1 MKMKRWLLNLIV
13 IGGVSLTAI
22 GIAGGVVLKSYAEY
36 QEYYKENYPEIDP
49 ADYATLLSI
58 SAEFK
63 PGVQYYKNN
72 LAKPAMEDFIVTGT
86 YQPKKEEEEI
96 FEQVLDPKKRP
107 YEVIVGSRFA
117 FIGGEITIKYGSFSD
132 TLYAE
137 LQDVVLE
144 KLSLD
149 EKPYTIKYE
158 VGEVFSSYG
167 MEVSAVFN
175 DGEKRLLSSNEYQI
189 SNTNPLTK
197 NDKNITISYQ
207 SGDKTL
213 TSDIKISVVDHLD
226 NGSIKSIAPSKN
238 YFDIADGAYINN
250 ASIVVVGTYES
261 GNRIEL
267 GVSQYHLT
275 NENQIARFGKQYILD
290 AEYTQNSKIKTSV
303 NLRVK
308 HHIEGESGVI
318 VGGKSNTEDEYA
330 FNNGT
335 LTKVGSVTF
344 AGDFGKAV
352 TAGSKG
358 TVTYKINS
366 YVDGS
371 TDIDLRCANS
381 NLSLEGNEYWMKP
394 LQVNTVLDLFVNGE
408 PYEIDNTVVLA
419 GAGPHT
425 SYAPLYNV
433 YKTFTFEDVPLNIG
447 ENEIVLSFKK
457 STINEKNYW
466 NESPSTMNIDY
477 LDFTSLGKKIDPRIK
492 VRKIEIDSN
501 FKINFGDNFD
511 SMEIPVIATYTN
523 GEKELLNNNELT
535 ISKPSG
541 YAGMGTHQISVV
553 LKSNPNIFDTKN
565 YVVGDVILEAENAS
579 ISGSE
584 KVVTSTE
591 VQYYYNSD
599 TGSYDVGDTTTV
611 VKGMDNSATKYSGET
626 SLTFSFK
633 GAQGLHALVV
643 KCDNAYYFQET
654 KDNKTNY
661 WTKAMN
667 LNQAIQIFVN
677 DVEISFSAELPAID
691 NVDNP
696 DVCWMS
702 LYEFGLGNISL
713 NNGTNT
719 IRIVARK
726 TAPKNHWSEYSIP
739 RFDYIKLTT
748 AK

>member
-1 MKMKRWLLNLIV
+1 MKIKRWLLNLIV
-13 IGGVSLTAI
+13 IGGVSLTAV

-107 YEVIVGSRFA
+107 YEVIVGNRFA
-117 FIGGEITIKYGSFSD
+117 FIGGEITIKYGAFTD

-137 LQDVVLE
+137 LQDVTLE

-158 VGEVFSSYG
+158 VGEVFSTYG

-213 TSDIKISVVDHLD
+213 TSDIKISVVDHLN
-226 NGSIKSIAPSKN
+226 NGSIKSIAPSKD
-238 YFDIADGAYINN
+238 YFDIVDGTYINN
-250 ASIVVVGTYES
+250 ASIKMIGTYES

-275 NENQIARFGKQYILD
+275 NENQIARFGKQYILNV
-290 AEYTQNSKIKTSV
+290 EYSQNNKVKTTA

-308 HHIEGESGVI
+308 YHLEGESGVI
-318 VGGKSNTEDEYA
+318 VGGKANTEDEYA
-330 FNNGT
+330 LINGT
-335 LTKVGSVTF
+335 LTKVGSVSF
-344 AGDFGKAV
+344 AGGFSKAV
-352 TAGSKG
+352 TDGLKG
-358 TVTYKINS
+358 TVTYNIKS
-366 YVDGS
+366 YVDGNA
-371 TDIDLRCANS
+371 DIDLRCANS
-381 NLSLEGNEYWMKP
+381 NLSKESDGNYWMKP
-394 LQVNTVLDLFVNGE
+394 LQINTILDLFVNGE
-408 PYEIDNTVVLA
+408 PYEIDNTVILA
-419 GAGPHT
+419 GVGPHS

-433 YKTFTFEDVPLNIG
+433 YKTFTFEDVPLNTG
-447 ENEIVLSFKK
+447 DNTIVLSFKK
-457 STINEKNYW
+457 STINEKNHW

-477 LDFTSLGKKIDPRIK
+477 LDFTSLGKKIDSRIK
-492 VRKIEIDSN
+492 VKKIEIDSN

-523 GEKELLNNNELT
+523 GEQELLNNNDLT

-541 YAGMGTHQISVV
+541 YADIGTHQINVV
-553 LKSNPNIFDTKN
+553 LKSNPNLFDTKN
-565 YVVGDVILEAENAS
+565 YVIGDVILEAENAN

-591 VQYYYNSD
+591 VQYYYNSES
-599 TGSYDVGDTTTV
+599 GNYDVGDTTTV
-611 VKGMDNSATKYSGET
+611 VKGMDNSATKYSGDT

-633 GAQGLHALVV
+633 GAQGLHALFV
-643 KCDNAYYFQET
+643 KCDNAYYFQDS
-654 KDNKTNY
+654 KNNKY

-677 DVEISFSAELPAID
+677 GVEISFSAQLPTID

-702 LYEFGLGNISL
+702 LYELGLGNISL
-713 NNGTNT
+713 NNGTNE
-719 IRIVARK
+719 IKLVARK
-726 TAPKNHWSEYSIP
+726 DGPKNHWSEYSIP